1 MRRRV
6 YCEMLPYAEVTAKR
20 TLDLLARYGL
30 ELILA
35 VRPWHLGALPDVT
48 GALRDAGVAVA
59 IWPMLGDEE
68 GRWAN
73 VDNAASFRELTL
85 RACDAVAPADVLL
98 DLEPP
103 FAQARTLASLASR
116 GRPSEARS
124 ALKSAVRP
132 HRSLAHARKI
142 LGATV
147 DELAARGATT
157 SLAVWPVVALDHA
170 GEHGWQALLGTPV
183 DGLAATHVSIMMYT
197 SLLEGWSRG
206 AVRRRDAAALLAAAT
221 VRACR
226 RWPRAAGVSL
236 GCVGVGAF
244 EDEPTYRDPGEL
256 AADVAI
262 ARAAGCDE
270 LSLFDLGGVLARGG
284 EPWLEAFVHGAEA
297 PVLTSKRVRLGR
309 LLARAATRALPK
321 KT

>member
-6 YCEMLPYAEVTAKR
+6 YCETLPYAEVTAKR
-20 TLDLLARYGL
+20 TLDLLARYRL
-30 ELILA
+30 ELVLA
-35 VRPWHLGALPDVT
+35 VRPWHLGALPDAT
-48 GALRDAGVAVA
+48 RALRDAGVDVA

-73 VDNAASFRELTL
+73 VDNAGSFRDLTL
-85 RACDAVAPADVLL
+85 RACDAVEPVDVLL

-103 FAQARTLASLASR
+103 FAQARTLAALATR
-116 GRPSEARS
+116 GRPTGTAS
-124 ALKSAVRP
+124 ALRSAVRP
-132 HRSLAHARKI
+132 HDSLAHARKI
-142 LGATV
+142 LGVTV
-147 DELAARGATT
+147 DELASRGTST
-157 SLAVWPVVALDHA
+157 SLAVWPVVALDRA

-206 AVRRRDAAALLAAAT
+206 AVRRRDATALLAAAT
-221 VRACR
+221 ARACR
-226 RWPRAAGVSL
+226 RWARAAGVSL
-236 GCVGVGAF
+236 GCVGAGAF

-256 AADVAI
+256 AVDVAI
-262 ARAAGCDE
+262 ARDAGCDA

-284 EPWLEAFVHGAEA
+284 EPWLEAFVHGSEA
-297 PVLTSKRVRLGR
+297 DVRTSKRVRLGR

-321 KT
+321 QT